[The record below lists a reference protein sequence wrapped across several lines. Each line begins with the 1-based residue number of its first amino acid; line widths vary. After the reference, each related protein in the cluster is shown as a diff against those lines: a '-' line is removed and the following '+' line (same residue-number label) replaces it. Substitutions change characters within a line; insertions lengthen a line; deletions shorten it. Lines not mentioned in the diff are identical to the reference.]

1 MNFLIKNVVQYRH
14 AIGFSLIILG
24 VQLGNFIRVLLGFE
38 LVNII
43 MMMGLLFI
51 CDFNNLRRLKFP
63 LLYGKM
69 KLLLL
74 SQIIILF
81 YAAFGNN
88 ANSLMQ
94 PVFLIYSFFL
104 VIIICTNKKM
114 FEGLI
119 PVFFVFSSLTS
130 IFALAVITNNFS
142 GILMGEDLYSY
153 RMEIENDGNSMMF
166 LYGESAMLN
175 IGSIMMMSHSYKF
188 RFNHIIL
195 IILMCIDVFLL
206 INGGKRTVTVMS
218 IMIIIYYFWNK
229 GYVNSIFSIIKI
241 TILLIITI
249 PLFALLIDAVTG
261 LHILELIGAMFDNM
275 VNGLNTFFQIGNA
288 YEESADT
295 RVQLRKM
302 ALNIMN
308 NDFSWY
314 NYILGNGYMWYY
326 LDQPILQSYF
336 DMGFFSFIVYYIPIL
351 VMPLTILKSRN
362 NNEELLLFKLFAWI
376 NICLCLTG
384 GLPYGYKVYMY
395 SFFLIFGYNLYKR
408 NQYYANGNK
417 ICKYK
422 I

>member
-1 MNFLIKNVVQYRH
+1 MNLYIKNLVQYRQ
-14 AIGFSLIILG
+14 AIGFSLILLG

-38 LVNII
+38 LVNIF
-43 MMMGLLFI
+43 MLMGLLLI
-51 CDFNNLRRLKFP
+51 CDFNNLRRMKFP
-63 LLYGKM
+63 LLFGRM

-74 SQIIILF
+74 SQIIILI
-81 YAAFGNN
+81 YSAFGNN
-88 ANSLMQ
+88 ENELMQ
-94 PVFLIYSFFL
+94 PVYLIYSFIL
-104 VIIICTNKKM
+104 VFIICTNEKM
-114 FEGLI
+114 FVGLI
-119 PVFFVFSSLTS
+119 PVFFIFSSLTS
-130 IFALAVITNNFS
+130 ICALAVITNNFS
-142 GILMGEDLYSY
+142 GILLGEDLYRY
-153 RMEIENDGNSMMF
+153 RMEIENDGNSMLF

-188 RFNHIIL
+188 RYNSIVL
-195 IILMCIDVFLL
+195 IILLCIDVILL

-229 GYVNSIFSIIKI
+229 GYINSILSITKI
-241 TILLIITI
+241 TILLIISI
-249 PLFALLIDAVTG
+249 PLFALLIDAFTG
-261 LHILELIGAMFDNM
+261 MHILELIGDMFDNM

-314 NYILGNGYMWYY
+314 NYILGNGYMWFY

-336 DMGFFSFIVYYIPIL
+336 DMGVFSVITYYIPIL
-351 VMPLTILKSRN
+351 VMPLTILKSREN
-362 NNEELLLFKLFAWI
+362 NDELLLFKLFAWI

-395 SFFLIFGYNLYKR
+395 SFFLIFGYNLYK
-408 NQYYANGNK
+408 NYNTIQ
-417 ICKYK
+417 IE